1 MKINESLGVI
11 HDAFFYCVAYFNR
24 KTVVEYPSDN
34 GIPEQIYFTNY
45 DNLKTSKNALDP
57 PEILYPLFYYD
68 GKRSSVITAYFDQY
82 IDLFYNTI
90 DDF

>member
-68 GKRSSVITAYFDQY
+68 GKRSSSNHR
-82 IDLFYNTI
+82 LL
-90 DDF
+90 